1 MHLTKL
7 GRFLWLEER
16 EEREREMELTWPLLM
31 SSILVWLVVYFM
43 AVIKPVM
50 SKFEEGEK

>member
-1 MHLTKL
+1 
-7 GRFLWLEER
+7 
-16 EEREREMELTWPLLM
+16 MELTWPLLM